1 MDSVTSGWINE
12 MKRAQQNT
20 TWEQNPKTMR
30 ELEKE
35 PQTDISERLAR
46 ERAQR
51 ASKKP
56 REVEVF
62 IYGKGR
68 EVRVATKEVLPET
81 REQW

>member
-12 MKRAQQNT
+12 MKQAQRRT
-20 TWEQNPKTMR
+20 DWEHNPKTMR

-35 PQTDISERLAR
+35 PTVDVSERLAR